1 MTPVLSALMIAA
13 ALAGLA
19 VVAARDPRRQVFA
32 LSANGLVLSVL
43 FFALQAPD
51 VALSELA
58 VGVVAVP
65 LLILVA
71 LTATRPR
78 EEDE

>member
-1 MTPVLSALMIAA
+1 MTPLLAALMIAA

-19 VVAARDPRRQVFA
+19 VVTARDPRRQVFA
-32 LSANGLVLSVL
+32 LGANGLVLSVL
-43 FFALQAPD
+43 FLALQAPD

-65 LLILVA
+65 LLFLVP
-71 LTATRPR
+71 LTATRR
-78 EEDE
+78 DEDGE